1 MAAFAQLEII
11 GPDGNVE
18 FYSLDRPQGVTNIGR
33 HPDND
38 IVIDSPNIAS
48 FHAIVDY
55 QQWPQRAP
63 QIILLSEEGQT
74 TLEGQPLSANVPTA
88 LENWNT
94 IKVDGY
100 DIILLEGTAAGA
112 PARATAPG
120 PVPPMTVIAPPVETV
135 PAQPPAGPP
144 PLAPEPTAPPPVT
157 PTPSLP
163 MVPVEVAAIGPE
175 QSDDYVVTE
184 LSEDAWEVDV
194 EQTAK
199 CQLTIINGGDRV
211 ASFYVSVEG
220 VDAGWVYIDSRQVN
234 LYEGDRATVS
244 ITITP
249 PRAPTSLAGQHPIAI
264 VVTSPTYPGRFSRK
278 VATLTIN
285 PYYDFA
291 VGEMSP
297 KALALSWSRP
307 EGAVVVPIRNNGN
320 NTSPFV
326 LDAADDERK
335 CSFEFEVPGE
345 EATLAMRAGLNL
357 PPGGSHS
364 VPVIITPPR
373 RLISLRKQTYSF
385 TITTSLLQ
393 GDQTPRSLMGRA
405 TIRPLF
411 GFVHIALFAI
421 AVVSL
426 ITFLFMPNQSP
437 GLQASIYSTEAYK
450 EEITLGFNTYRF
462 PNRKPKNVFNMLNA
476 AALNSTL
483 AYKPDDAVE
492 WEILSEP
499 DDPSG
504 AIRHKPHANGK
515 YRVRADTW
523 ISRLL
528 PLLRGETERQ
538 ITVPPIPPRIL
549 SFTASPQTI
558 DIGETVTVTWVISDA
573 DTVMLD
579 LGSGEESRDDLEG
592 GQERI
597 ALDQSTTFVLKAKNI
612 FEEVTQVETVNV
624 RPTPTPPPPPAIN
637 AFTAKPTELVYGDA
651 ERNQT
656 ALSWDVTTYMP
667 DTKIEISI
675 LGSNPIAIGLDPK
688 GTITVPVADTTVFM
702 LSASYEEQVSTLQT
716 MVSFLEPTPTPE
728 PPPPTIELFQGT
740 PNEVVAGDSQ
750 VVNLIWK
757 VKDATSVDITG
768 PNLML
773 SGLQPNDDIDV
784 TVNETALFV
793 LTAYNGDATASQPL
807 EIKAIDP
814 TPTPTPTPT
823 PVPPPVIRF
832 FTAQGP
838 VDAVTQQSV
847 SADGLTTVY
856 NVLAATSVQLSWL
869 VDNAD
874 EITLFGPGI
883 TEGVGNQ
890 GTRDIGQVISNGT
903 YQLNASNDGGSA
915 TATVIIQ
922 VQLVPPPPPY
932 DVTGVRGTDMVT
944 ITWRYDS
951 SSFQKPYFIG
961 FKIYSADVSA
971 DSTDT
976 DFYEVGDWR
985 KAAPDDP
992 PLVKYTF
999 IHDLAG
1005 SDTCGRAYYVTAIY
1019 QDVLTSIEEETDA
1032 STNSW
1037 YSIPCP

>member
-1 MAAFAQLEII
+1 MATFQLEII
-11 GPDGNVE
+11 GPDGNVS
-18 FYSLDRPQGVTNIGR
+18 FHSLDRPQGVTNIGR

-38 IVIDSPNIAS
+38 IIIDSPNVAL
-48 FHAIVDY
+48 FHAVVDY

-63 QIILLSEEGQT
+63 QIILLSEQSQT
-74 TLEGQPLSANVPTA
+74 TLEGQPLTANVPTP

-94 IKVDGY
+94 IRVDGY
-100 DIILLEGTAAGA
+100 DIILLAGETASA
-112 PARATAPG
+112 PAPATPLG
-120 PVPPMTVIAPPVETV
+120 PQPPMTVVGSAAPPT
-135 PAQPPAGPP
+135 APPAAGP
-144 PLAPEPTAPPPVT
+144 APTAPPPVSSA
-157 PTPSLP
+157 PPLP
-163 MVPVEVAAIGPE
+163 MVPVESIAIRAERAE
-175 QSDDYVVTE
+175 QSDDYIVTE
-184 LSEDAWEVDV
+184 LSEDAWEVNV
-194 EQTAK
+194 EQTAH
-199 CQLTIINGGDRV
+199 CQLTIVNGGDRV

-220 VDAGWVYIDSRQVN
+220 VNEGWIYVDSPQVN
-234 LYEGDRATVS
+234 LFEGDRATVS
-244 ITITP
+244 ISITP
-249 PRAPTSLAGQHPIAI
+249 PHAPTSLSGQHPIAI

-297 KALALSWSRP
+297 KALSLSWSRA
-307 EGAVVVPIRNNGN
+307 EGAVTIPIRNNGN
-320 NTSPFV
+320 SVAQFV
-326 LDAADDERK
+326 LDAADDERR

-364 VPVIITPPR
+364 VPVIVTPPR
-373 RLISLRKQTYSF
+373 RLIALKRQMYGF

-393 GDQTPRSLMGRA
+393 GDQTPRSLMGRV
-405 TIRPLF
+405 TMRPLF

-437 GLQASIYSTEAYK
+437 GLQANVSSTETYK
-450 EEITLGFNTYRF
+450 EEISLEFNTYRF

-523 ISRLL
+523 VSKLL

-549 SFTASPQTI
+549 SFVASPQTI
-558 DIGETVTVTWVISDA
+558 DVGETVTVTWVISDA
-573 DTVMLD
+573 ETVMLD

-597 ALDQSTTFVLKAKNI
+597 ALDRSTTFVLKAKNI
-612 FEEVTQVETVNV
+612 FDEVTQVETVNV

-637 AFTAKPTELVYGDA
+637 AFTAKPTELVYG
-651 ERNQT
+651 EGNQT

-757 VKDATSVDITG
+757 VKDATSVEITG
-768 PNLML
+768 PSLSL
-773 SGLQPNDDIDV
+773 SGLQPNGDIDV
-784 TVNETALFV
+784 TVDETTLFV
-793 LTAYNGDATASQPL
+793 LTAYNGDATTSQPL

-814 TPTPTPTPT
+814 TPTPTPVP
-823 PVPPPVIRF
+823 PPPVIRF

-869 VDNAD
+869 VDDAD

>member
-1 MAAFAQLEII
+1 MAASAQLEII
-11 GPDGNVE
+11 GPDGSVE
-18 FYSLDRPQGVTNIGR
+18 FYSLDRPQGVMNIGR

-55 QQWPQRAP
+55 QQWPY

-74 TLEGQPLSANVPTA
+74 TLDGQTLPANVPTA

-94 IKVDGY
+94 IKIDRY
-100 DIILLEGTAAGA
+100 DIILLEGAAVGA
-112 PARATAPG
+112 PAGATAPG
-120 PVPPMTVIAPPVETV
+120 AMPPMTVIAPPAETIRAEPTVV
-135 PAQPPAGPP
+135 PS
-144 PLAPEPTAPPPVT
+144 PLAPEPTVSPPII

-194 EQTAK
+194 EQPAK
-199 CQLTIINGGDRV
+199 CRLTIINGGDRV

-244 ITITP
+244 IAITP
-249 PRAPTSLAGQHPIAI
+249 PRAPTSLAGQHPLAI
-264 VVTSPTYPGRFSRK
+264 VVTSPTYPGHFSRQ

-285 PYYDFA
+285 PYYEFA

-307 EGAVVVPIRNNGN
+307 EGAVTVPIRNNGN
-320 NTSPFV
+320 NASQFV

-345 EATLAMRAGLNL
+345 EVTLATRAGLSL
-357 PPGGSHS
+357 PPGGSLS

-373 RLISLRKQTYSF
+373 RFLSLRKQTYSF

-393 GDQTPRSLMGRA
+393 GDQTPRSMMGRA
-405 TIRPLF
+405 SMRPLL
-411 GFVHIALFAI
+411 GFIHIALFTI

-437 GLQASIYSTEAYK
+437 GLQASVYSTDAYK
-450 EEITLGFNTYRF
+450 QEITLNFDAHRF
-462 PNRKPKNVFNMLNA
+462 PNLKPKNVFNMLNA
-476 AALNSTL
+476 AALKSSL
-483 AYKPDDAVE
+483 AYKPDDGVE

-499 DDPSG
+499 DDPAG
-504 AIRHKPHANGK
+504 AIRHKPTANGK

-538 ITVPPIPPRIL
+538 ITVPPVPPRIL
-549 SFTASPQTI
+549 SFAASPQTI
-558 DIGETVTVTWVISDA
+558 DVGETVTVTWVVSDA
-573 DTVMLD
+573 ETIMLD
-579 LGSGEESRDDLEG
+579 LGSGEESKEDLVR
-592 GQERI
+592 GQEQV
-597 ALDQSTTFVLKAKNI
+597 ALNQSTTFVLKAKNI
-612 FEEVTQVETVNV
+612 FDEVTQVESVNV
-624 RPTPTPPPPPAIN
+624 RPTPTPPPPPTIN
-637 AFTAKPTELVYGDA
+637 AFTANPTELVYGDA

-656 ALSWDVTTYMP
+656 VLSWDVTTYMP

-675 LGSNPIAIGLDPK
+675 LGSNPIAIGLEPK
-688 GTITVPVADTTVFM
+688 GSITVPVADTTVFM

-728 PPPPTIELFQGT
+728 PPPPTIEIFQGT
-740 PNEVVAGDSQ
+740 PDEVVAGDSQ
-750 VVNLIWK
+750 VVNLVWK
-757 VKDATSVDITG
+757 VKDATSVEITA
-768 PNLML
+768 PNVQLAGL
-773 SGLQPNDDIDV
+773 KPSGDIDV
-784 TVNETALFV
+784 TVNETTLFV

-814 TPTPTPTPT
+814 TPTPTPVP
-823 PVPPPVIRF
+823 PPPVIRF

-869 VDNAD
+869 VDGAD

-890 GTRDIGQVISNGT
+890 GTRDIGPVIIGGT
-903 YQLNASNDGGSA
+903 YQLTASNDGGTA

-922 VQLVPPPPPY
+922 VQQPPPPTPN
-932 DVTGVRGTDMVT
+932 DVRGVVGTEMIT
-944 ITWRYDS
+944 ITWRYNNT
-951 SSFQKPYFIG
+951 SFQKPYFIG
-961 FKIYSADVSA
+961 FKIYGADVSA

-976 DFYEVGDWR
+976 DFYEVGELR

-992 PLVKYTF
+992 PLVRYSF
-999 IHDLAG
+999 LHELPG
-1005 SDTCGRAYYVTAIY
+1005 EDTCGRAYYVTAIY
-1019 QDVLTSIEEETDA
+1019 LDVLTGIEEETDA

-1037 YSIPCP
+1037 YSTPCPP